1 MLGEGRCRARGPKR
15 SCPLPLAL
23 GLGRRPGSSCT
34 RGQGSHSGYAAA
46 IRPLTSR
53 ARPPGGPALLTVT
66 PEMMGALPSM
76 SLCTSRT
83 ASSLLLSLNR
93 FLESSSS
100 ASWNC
105 SKVMVRQPFPLRGER
120 AQGRRSPS
128 LGPGAWRAPPCLSP
142 APGSS
147 AHVPARKAL
156 PGPWPIVFTPSSRS
170 SPATAANTNCLGKKL
185 KGSTSFTVTGT
196 LKQPPSGSR
205 WGVCVAST
213 QGRTDFQR
221 KIRLRSWLDP
231 DHKDKTSVLPGAS
244 AGSLHVT
251 ATAQGCPPQDAR

>member
-1 MLGEGRCRARGPKR
+1 MLGEGRCRARGPER

-128 LGPGAWRAPPCLSP
+128 LGPGPGMPRPASLLHQEAVLS
-142 APGSS
+142 
-147 AHVPARKAL
+147 
-156 PGPWPIVFTPSSRS
+156 S
-170 SPATAANTNCLGKKL
+170 SPEGPAWALAH
-185 KGSTSFTVTGT
+185 SVYAQQSVVTGN
-196 LKQPPSGSR
+196 
-205 WGVCVAST
+205 
-213 QGRTDFQR
+213 
-221 KIRLRSWLDP
+221 RSKYKLSW
-231 DHKDKTSVLPGAS
+231 KKA
-244 AGSLHVT
+244 
-251 ATAQGCPPQDAR
+251 